1 MVLQGLTLSIFR
13 GQQVWGLHVHGHQVA
28 NFFHLVVVLAA
39 EKLRKYA
46 QVLLSRHFREELK
59 QKIWGRGLA

>member
-1 MVLQGLTLSIFR
+1 MFEV
-13 GQQVWGLHVHGHQVA
+13 VY
-28 NFFHLVVVLAA
+28 FFHLVVVLAA

-59 QKIWGRGLA
+59 QKIWGRGLP

>member
-1 MVLQGLTLSIFR
+1 MFEV
-13 GQQVWGLHVHGHQVA
+13 V

-59 QKIWGRGLA
+59 QKRWGRGLA